1 MILAAIQ
8 LVLVSSFL
16 LFSTGASFAL
26 SSKESLK
33 GLKGVEVLVD
43 EVGADLEE
51 FNLTTSQVLGN
62 VISRLRKAGIEVLST
77 EEDEKI
83 QPLRKPYLAVKIS
96 SVRIKRILAFSIQI
110 GLNQQVIVRGSP
122 ELKKTVFF
130 SPTWYMNSMGAVG
143 GTHVSEICEA
153 LNMLIDKFTSA
164 YFEANP
170 KH

>member
-1 MILAAIQ
+1 MIAAIQ

-51 FNLTTSQVLGN
+51 YNLTTSQVLVN
-62 VISRLRKAGIEVLST
+62 VVSRLRKAGIEVLST

-96 SVRIKRILAFSIQI
+96 SIRLKRTLAFNIQI
-110 GLNQQVIVRGSP
+110 GLNQQVMIRGSS
-122 ELKKTVFF
+122 ELKKTLFF
-130 SPTWYMNSMGAVG
+130 SPTWYTGSMGAVG
-143 GTHVSEICEA
+143 GTNVSEICEV
-153 LNMLIDKFTSA
+153 LNSLIDKFTGA
-164 YFEANP
+164 YWEVNP

>member
-1 MILAAIQ
+1 MIAAIQ

-51 FNLTTSQVLGN
+51 YNLTTSQVLVN
-62 VISRLRKAGIEVLST
+62 VVSRLRKAGIEVLST

-96 SVRIKRILAFSIQI
+96 SIRLKRTLAFSIQI
-110 GLNQQVIVRGSP
+110 GLNQQVLVRGSS
-122 ELKKTVFF
+122 ELKKTPFF
-130 SPTWYMNSMGAVG
+130 SPTWYTGSMGAVG
-143 GTHVSEICEA
+143 GTNVSEICEV
-153 LNMLIDKFTSA
+153 LNSLIDKFTSA
-164 YFEANP
+164 YWEVNA